1 MNKKLS
7 RLFSTNLTVYFTVMV
22 LFCLVSWFRQ
32 KFVLAVVE
40 SIVTVGLFIYY
51 KIRSARRKKDIA
63 QYLQDASI
71 SVDSVS
77 NEEMS
82 IPVPALILNMSDQEI
97 MWCNDAFMQLAG
109 ASDSLFE
116 VSLGEIFP
124 DLSTDWLTEGKS
136 ECPEEAVRDAIGFTV
151 TLSAL
156 RTIPADIWPP
166 CSISSTSPSCSMSGT
181 NMS

>member
-32 KFVLAVVE
+32 NFVLAVVE

-71 SVDSVS
+71 S
-77 NEEMS
+77 
-82 IPVPALILNMSDQEI
+82 
-97 MWCNDAFMQLAG
+97 G
-109 ASDSLFE
+109 
-116 VSLGEIFP
+116 
-124 DLSTDWLTEGKS
+124 
-136 ECPEEAVRDAIGFTV
+136 
-151 TLSAL
+151 L
-156 RTIPADIWPP
+156 R
-166 CSISSTSPSCSMSGT
+166 
-181 NMS
+181 

>member
-1 MNKKLS
+1 
-7 RLFSTNLTVYFTVMV
+7 MV

-32 KFVLAVVE
+32 NFVLAVVE

-82 IPVPALILNMSDQEI
+82 IPVPALILNMSDQ
-97 MWCNDAFMQLAG
+97 
-109 ASDSLFE
+109 
-116 VSLGEIFP
+116 
-124 DLSTDWLTEGKS
+124 
-136 ECPEEAVRDAIGFTV
+136 
-151 TLSAL
+151 
-156 RTIPADIWPP
+156 
-166 CSISSTSPSCSMSGT
+166 
-181 NMS
+181 